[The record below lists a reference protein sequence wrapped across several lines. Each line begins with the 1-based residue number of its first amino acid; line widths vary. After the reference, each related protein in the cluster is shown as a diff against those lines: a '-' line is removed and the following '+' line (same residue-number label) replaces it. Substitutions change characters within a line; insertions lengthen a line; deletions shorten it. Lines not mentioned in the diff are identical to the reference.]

1 MSVDDEAL
9 GGACN
14 VGFTRKLCAMVIR
27 DCVGNCVT
35 RGGGLGIP
43 DPLLSLDFPPDDVR
57 VTERGGGRSPTQTLA
72 CAETGAKVGEG
83 PGRPLAVGVAGAVA
97 VCSALVTIVTVI
109 GAEDAVGVEAA
120 DIVTGAMGGLDLAA
134 AFCAAI

>member
-1 MSVDDEAL
+1 MSVDDEAV

-14 VGFTRKLCAMVIR
+14 EGFTRKLCAMVIR

-43 DPLLSLDFPPDDVR
+43 EPLFSPDFPPDEAR
-57 VTERGGGRSPTQTLA
+57 VTERGGGRSPTLTFA
-72 CAETGAKVGEG
+72 CADIGAKVGEG
-83 PGRPLAVGVAGAVA
+83 PGRPVAVGVAGAVA
-97 VCSALVTIVTVI
+97 VCSALVTIVTVT
-109 GAEDAVGVEAA
+109 GAEDAVGVDAA
-120 DIVTGAMGGLDLAA
+120 DTVTGGIGGFDLAA